1 METWRFIDHGSFSG
15 AENMAIDEALL
26 QEAINNHGAP
36 VLRFYTWTRP
46 TLSLGY
52 FQKAQEEV
60 DFSECEK
67 LGVDVVRR
75 PTGGRAVLHEFEL
88 TYSIVGSIQHPKL
101 SGTVL
106 ESYLKI
112 SKGLLLG
119 LKNLGIEGEI
129 AEGKKT
135 SDLSAICFEA
145 PSWYELTVMGRK
157 VIGSAQVRR
166 GDYLLQH
173 GAIVIKMDV
182 DKLFRV
188 LKFKSL
194 EQKERIRA
202 SFHRKAGAIH
212 DFSSREFSLAEIKEA
227 FLAGFSEGFEVNF
240 IRSELSLK
248 ERELS
253 RQLLREK
260 YNTREWLFRF

>member
-1 METWRFIDHGSFSG
+1 METWRFINHGAFSG

-26 QEAINNHGAP
+26 LEAIKHQGAP

-52 FQKAQEEV
+52 FQKAAEEV
-60 DFSECEK
+60 EFSECER
-67 LGVDVVRR
+67 LGVEVVRR

-88 TYSIVGSIQHPKL
+88 TYSIVGSIHHPKL
-101 SGTVL
+101 SGNVL

-112 SKGLLLG
+112 SRGLLLG
-119 LKNLGIEGEI
+119 LRNLGIEGEI

-145 PSWYELTVMGRK
+145 PSWYELTVEGRK

-182 DKLFRV
+182 EKLFRV
-188 LKFKSL
+188 LKFKSF

-202 SFHRKAGAIH
+202 SFHQKAGAIH
-212 DFSSREFSLAEIKEA
+212 DFSSREFSLAEIKTA
-227 FLAGFSEGFEVNF
+227 FLQGFAEGLEVTF
-240 IRSELSLK
+240 AKSELLEEEK
-248 ERELS
+248 DTMN
-253 RQLLREK
+253 QLLKEK
-260 YNTREWLFRF
+260 YNTKEWLLRL